1 MTAQL
6 PTRRTVLTSGAAAA
20 GVAVSAVALAACG
33 SSDGGSAGSSS
44 GSTKPPAANQP
55 LAALASITVG
65 QAASAQSADGKP
77 LIVARPTA
85 TTAACFSAICTHQG
99 CTVKPAGTELHCPCH
114 GSVFDAVT
122 GTVKKGPAPSPLP
135 KVKVKVTN
143 GQVVTA

>member
-33 SSDGGSAGSSS
+33 SSDSGTTNSS
-44 GSTKPPAANQP
+44 GSDKPPAANQP
-55 LAALASITVG
+55 LATLASITVG
-65 QAASAQSADGKP
+65 QAASAQSSDGKP

-114 GSVFDAVT
+114 GSVYDAVT
-122 GTVKKGPAPSPLP
+122 GAVKQGPAPSPLP
-135 KVKVKVTN
+135 KVNVKVTD
-143 GQVVTA
+143 GKVVTA

>member
-33 SSDGGSAGSSS
+33 SSDGGTAGSSS
-44 GSTKPPAANQP
+44 GSDKPPAANQP
-55 LAALASITVG
+55 LATLASITVG
-65 QAASAQSADGKP
+65 QATAAQSADGKP
-77 LIVARPTA
+77 LIVARPTD

-99 CTVKPAGTELHCPCH
+99 CTVVPAGTELQCPCH

-122 GTVKKGPAPSPLP
+122 GTVKQGPAPSPLP
-135 KVKVKVTN
+135 KVDVKVTN